1 MTQAQTGRGWL
12 IRLWPLVPIAA
23 ALIFTSGLLL
33 LFDAS
38 PAEAYRAMWDG
49 AFGGQ
54 DKILGV
60 LAFWVPLLLASTG
73 LIITF
78 TAGLWNIGVEGQII
92 LGAICASWVALR
104 FSGPA
109 WVLIPLEIGAAM
121 LGGALWAGLSAVL
134 KTRGKVNEIF
144 SGLALNN
151 LAIILTNYLI
161 SGPWQ
166 PPEGGS
172 FRGTTPFQ
180 EAALLPRLWESRFS
194 PLSLILA
201 TIAIIGVYYILR
213 GTTWGL
219 KLKALGKNPY
229 SAYLLG
235 VSSERETILAMMACG
250 ALAGLGGAVRVLSW
264 FDSLRQSISG
274 GIGFLSLLIVMLAAY
289 RILWVPLIAF
299 FFSVVLNG
307 SITLQLKTQLH
318 SALGGILTGVMVLF
332 VLLFGSA
339 KQLGLSKPTPVSGMI
354 VETPADPLPQ
364 GEGARDP
371 LPQGE
376 GATTPLPP
384 GGVGGGND

>member
-1 MTQAQTGRGWL
+1 MTQAQNNGRAWL
-12 IRLWPLVPIAA
+12 FRLWPLVPIVA

-33 LFDAS
+33 LYNAS
-38 PAEAYRAMWDG
+38 PVESYQAIWDG
-49 AFGGQ
+49 SFGGQ
-54 DKILGV
+54 DKILSV
-60 LAFWVPLLLASTG
+60 LAFWVPLLLASAG
-73 LIITF
+73 LVVTF
-78 TAGLWNIGVEGQII
+78 TAGLWNIGVEGQIV
-92 LGAICASWVALR
+92 LGAICASWVALHVTA
-104 FSGPA
+104 PA

-172 FRGTTPFQ
+172 FRGTSPFQ
-180 EAALLPRLWESRFS
+180 DAALWPRLFESRFS

-201 TIAIIGVYYILR
+201 AVAIVVVFFVLR

-229 SAYLLG
+229 SSYLLG
-235 VSSERETILAMMACG
+235 VSSERETIMAMMFCG

-274 GIGFLSLLIVMLAAY
+274 GIGFLALLIVMLAGY

-318 SALGGILTGVMVLF
+318 SSLGGILTGVMVLF
-332 VLLFGSA
+332 VLLFGSPR
-339 KQLGLSKPTPVSGMI
+339 QLGIGGKREAIAALEVI
-354 VETPADPLPQ
+354 PA
-364 GEGARDP
+364 E
-371 LPQGE
+371 E
-376 GATTPLPP
+376 ISPP
-384 GGVGGGND
+384 ESISTEVKGGD